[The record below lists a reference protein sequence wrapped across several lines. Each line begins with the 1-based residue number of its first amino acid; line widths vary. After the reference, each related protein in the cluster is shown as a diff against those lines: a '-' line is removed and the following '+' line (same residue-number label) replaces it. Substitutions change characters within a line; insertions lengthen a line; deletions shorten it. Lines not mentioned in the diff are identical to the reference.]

1 MSDPT
6 LFDYS
11 MIKGTVEAILFQ
23 NSDNF
28 YTVLKVDTI
37 ETNEDFDTMPTVVGF
52 LPNIVE
58 GDVYTFKGQV
68 VEHPRYGKQLKAETF
83 EKELPQ
89 TKEAIISYLSS
100 ELFKGVGKKTAQN
113 IVNTLGENAINDIL
127 DDPTVLEKVS
137 GLPKKKQKQIA
148 EQISANQESEK
159 IMIRLHDLGF
169 GPKLS
174 MAIYQFY
181 LGDTLSILDQNP
193 YQLIYD
199 IKGIGFNKADQL
211 ARNIGIAYND
221 NERLKAALLY
231 TLEEECIKQGHTYL
245 PVNVV
250 IDLTADVLNYQD
262 TEYIDSEKL
271 DEMLQ
276 YLNEEKKLI
285 IDNEQVAIPSLYYS
299 EIKSV
304 QNLFRI
310 KTHTNKLTEIEQSDL
325 QMHIGDIEDANQVNY
340 AASQRE
346 ALQTAINSKV
356 MLLTGGPGT
365 GKTTVIKGIVELYA
379 EIHGLSLDYDDYVND
394 DYPVVLAAPT
404 GRASKRLQ
412 ESTGLEAMTIHRL
425 IGWNQ
430 DTKPED
436 ILDNEI
442 NARLII
448 IDEMSM
454 VDTWLFHQF
463 LSAVPLDAQLIFV
476 GDEDQLPSVGPGQV
490 FKDLIESKAIPR
502 VNLTEVYRQQDG
514 SSIIELAHRMKLGQK
529 IDITQRFHDRSFIN
543 CQANQIPDVVEKV
556 VTSAVNKGYTMADI
570 QVLAPMYK
578 GNAGIKRLN
587 QVLQDILNPKEK
599 DTREIEFGDV
609 VFRKGDK
616 VLQLVN
622 RPNDNIFNGDIGVI
636 VGIFWAKENALNKD
650 VLVVDFEGNEITFTK
665 QDMTEL
671 THAYCTSIHKS
682 QGSEFPIVIMPIVKQ
697 YFRMLQRPILY
708 TGLTR
713 AKTSL
718 VLLGDSEAFD
728 IGLKTNGQERLTQLC
743 TLLKGYFNND
753 SVESTL
759 SIVENSTSS
768 KQNDSTESEDNQ
780 IESLNDNP
788 EEDLSENLSVQK
800 SNIVLTEAT
809 IFKIDPMINMG
820 EITPY
825 DFIER

>member
-1 MSDPT
+1 
-6 LFDYS
+6 
-11 MIKGTVEAILFQ
+11 
-23 NSDNF
+23 
-28 YTVLKVDTI
+28 
-37 ETNEDFDTMPTVVGF
+37 
-52 LPNIVE
+52 
-58 GDVYTFKGQV
+58 
-68 VEHPRYGKQLKAETF
+68 
-83 EKELPQ
+83 
-89 TKEAIISYLSS
+89 
-100 ELFKGVGKKTAQN
+100 
-113 IVNTLGENAINDIL
+113 
-127 DDPTVLEKVS
+127 
-137 GLPKKKQKQIA
+137 KKQKQIA

-181 LGDTLSILDQNP
+181 LGDTLTILDRNP

-245 PVNVV
+245 PINVV
-250 IDLTADVLNYQD
+250 IDLTVDVLNYQD
-262 TEYIDSEKL
+262 EEVIEPEKL

-276 YLNEEKKLI
+276 YLNEEKRLI

-325 QMHIGDIEDANQVNY
+325 QMHIGEIEDANQVNY
-340 AASQRE
+340 AASQKE

-436 ILDNEI
+436 ILENEI

-543 CQANQIPDVVEKV
+543 CQANQIPTVVEKV

-587 QVLQDILNPKEK
+587 QVLQDILNPKKK

-665 QDMTEL
+665 QDMMEL

-718 VLLGDSEAFD
+718 VLLGDPEAFD
-728 IGLKTNGQERLTQLC
+728 IGLKTNGQARLTQLC
-743 TLLKGYFNND
+743 TLLKNYFNSEDEEMLENTATNDTGASQTTIDDQVEAPMSSND
-753 SVESTL
+753 SEEVMS
-759 SIVENSTSS
+759 
-768 KQNDSTESEDNQ
+768 DSTKTDTN
-780 IESLNDNP
+780 
-788 EEDLSENLSVQK
+788 
-800 SNIVLTEAT
+800 VLTEAT
-809 IFKIDPMINMG
+809 MFKIDPMINMG

>member
-1 MSDPT
+1 P
-6 LFDYS
+6 
-11 MIKGTVEAILFQ
+11 I
-23 NSDNF
+23 
-28 YTVLKVDTI
+28 
-37 ETNEDFDTMPTVVGF
+37 
-52 LPNIVE
+52 
-58 GDVYTFKGQV
+58 
-68 VEHPRYGKQLKAETF
+68 
-83 EKELPQ
+83 
-89 TKEAIISYLSS
+89 
-100 ELFKGVGKKTAQN
+100 
-113 IVNTLGENAINDIL
+113 
-127 DDPTVLEKVS
+127 
-137 GLPKKKQKQIA
+137 
-148 EQISANQESEK
+148 
-159 IMIRLHDLGF
+159 
-169 GPKLS
+169 
-174 MAIYQFY
+174 
-181 LGDTLSILDQNP
+181 
-193 YQLIYD
+193 
-199 IKGIGFNKADQL
+199 
-211 ARNIGIAYND
+211 
-221 NERLKAALLY
+221 
-231 TLEEECIKQGHTYL
+231 
-245 PVNVV
+245 NVV
-250 IDLTADVLNYQD
+250 IDLTVDVLNYQD
-262 TEYIDSEKL
+262 EEVIEPEKL

-276 YLNEEKKLI
+276 YLNEEKRLI

-325 QMHIGDIEDANQVNY
+325 QMHIGEIEDANQVNY
-340 AASQRE
+340 AASQKE

-436 ILDNEI
+436 ILENEI

-543 CQANQIPDVVEKV
+543 CQANQIPTVVEKV

-587 QVLQDILNPKEK
+587 QVLQDILNPKKK

-665 QDMTEL
+665 QDMMEL

-718 VLLGDSEAFD
+718 VLLGDPEAFD
-728 IGLKTNGQERLTQLC
+728 IGLKTNGQARLTQLC
-743 TLLKGYFNND
+743 TLLKNYFNSEDEEMLENTATNDTGASQTTIDDQVEAPMSSND
-753 SVESTL
+753 SGEV
-759 SIVENSTSS
+759 TS
-768 KQNDSTESEDNQ
+768 DSTKTDIN
-780 IESLNDNP
+780 
-788 EEDLSENLSVQK
+788 
-800 SNIVLTEAT
+800 VLTEAT
-809 IFKIDPMINMG
+809 MFKIDPMINMG

>member
-1 MSDPT
+1 MTDPT

-11 MIKGTVEAILFQ
+11 MIKGTVETILFQ

-37 ETNEDFDTMPTVVGF
+37 ETNESFDTMPTVVGF
-52 LPNIVE
+52 LPNVVE
-58 GDVYTFKGQV
+58 GDVYTFKGQT

-89 TKEAIISYLSS
+89 TKDAIISYLSS
-100 ELFKGVGKKTAQN
+100 DLFKGIGKKTAQN

-127 DDPTVLEKVS
+127 NDASVLEKVPS
-137 GLPKKKQKQIA
+137 LPKKKQKQIA
-148 EQISANQESEK
+148 EQIASNQESEK
-159 IMIRLHDLGF
+159 VMIRLHDLGF
-169 GPKLS
+169 GPKLAS
-174 MAIYQFY
+174 SIYQY
-181 LGDTLSILDQNP
+181 YGAETLNVLDKNP
-193 YQLIYD
+193 YQLVYD
-199 IKGIGFNKADQL
+199 IKGIGFSKADQL
-211 ARNIGIAYND
+211 AQKIGIQFDAP
-221 NERLKAALLY
+221 ERIKAGLLF
-231 TLEEECIKQGHTYL
+231 TLEEECIKQGHTYM
-245 PVNVV
+245 PHDQIIEATYNV
-250 IDLTADVLNYQD
+250 LTQNSNHDDNQIKQ
-262 TEYIDSEKL
+262 EHIHR
-271 DEMLQ
+271 MLLE
-276 YLNEEKKLI
+276 LNEEKRI
-285 IDNEQVAIPSLYYS
+285 IVDNEKVSIPSLYYS
-299 EIKSV
+299 ELKSV
-304 QNLFRI
+304 QNLYRI
-310 KTHTNKLTEIEQSDL
+310 KTHTSKLKEIEQSDL
-325 QMHIGDIEDANQVNY
+325 QIHIGEIETSNEVSY
-340 AASQRE
+340 AESQKE

-379 EIHGLSLDYDDYVND
+379 EVHGISLDYDDYQED

-430 DTKPED
+430 DTQSED

-463 LSAVPLDAQLIFV
+463 LSAVPLDAQIILV

-490 FKDLIESKAIPR
+490 FKDLIDSKTIPR

-514 SSIIELAHRMKLGQK
+514 SSIIELAHRMKLGQP

-543 CQANQIPDVVEKV
+543 CGTDQIPTVVEKV
-556 VTSAVNKGYTMADI
+556 VNSAVNKGYDMSDI

-587 QVLQDILNPKEK
+587 QILQTILNPKEK

-650 VLVVDFEGNEITFTK
+650 VLVVDFEGNEITFTR
-665 QDMTEL
+665 QDLLEL

-713 AKTSL
+713 AKQSL
-718 VLLGDSEAFD
+718 VLLGDPQAFD
-728 IGLKTNGQERLTQLC
+728 IGLNTNGQKRLTQLYDI
-743 TLLKGYFNND
+743 LSQYFK
-753 SVESTL
+753 ESKIEDHENANLQDQHQDIQVVNFEDKQSNVKDQTTSDTSM
-759 SIVENSTSS
+759 SIEL
-768 KQNDSTESEDNQ
+768 SED
-780 IESLNDNP
+780 
-788 EEDLSENLSVQK
+788 
-800 SNIVLTEAT
+800 T
-809 IFKIDPMINMG
+809 IYQIDPMINMG
-820 EITPY
+820 EMSPY
-825 DFIER
+825 DFAKR

>member
-1 MSDPT
+1 M
-6 LFDYS
+6 
-11 MIKGTVEAILFQ
+11 
-23 NSDNF
+23 
-28 YTVLKVDTI
+28 
-37 ETNEDFDTMPTVVGF
+37 
-52 LPNIVE
+52 
-58 GDVYTFKGQV
+58 
-68 VEHPRYGKQLKAETF
+68 
-83 EKELPQ
+83 
-89 TKEAIISYLSS
+89 
-100 ELFKGVGKKTAQN
+100 FKGVGKKTAQN
-113 IVNTLGENAINDIL
+113 IVNTLGDNAINDIL
-127 DDPTVLEKVS
+127 DDHSVLEKVS
-137 GLPKKKQKQIA
+137 GLSKKKQKQIA

-181 LGDTLSILDQNP
+181 LGDTLTILDRNP

-245 PVNVV
+245 PINVV
-250 IDLTADVLNYQD
+250 IDLTVDVLNYQD
-262 TEYIDSEKL
+262 EEVIEPEKL

-276 YLNEEKKLI
+276 YLNEEKRLI

-325 QMHIGDIEDANQVNY
+325 QMHIGEIEDANQVNY
-340 AASQRE
+340 AASQKE

-436 ILDNEI
+436 ILENEI

-543 CQANQIPDVVEKV
+543 CQANQIPTVVEKV

-587 QVLQDILNPKEK
+587 QVLQDILNPKKK

-665 QDMTEL
+665 QDMMEL

-718 VLLGDSEAFD
+718 VLLGDPEAFD
-728 IGLKTNGQERLTQLC
+728 IGLKTNGQARLTQLC
-743 TLLKGYFNND
+743 TLLKNYFNSEDEEMLENTATNDTGASQTTIDDQVEAPMSSND
-753 SVESTL
+753 SGEV
-759 SIVENSTSS
+759 TS
-768 KQNDSTESEDNQ
+768 DSTKTDIN
-780 IESLNDNP
+780 
-788 EEDLSENLSVQK
+788 
-800 SNIVLTEAT
+800 VLTEAT
-809 IFKIDPMINMG
+809 MFKIDPMINMG

>member
-11 MIKGTVEAILFQ
+11 MIKGTVDAILFQ
-23 NSDNF
+23 NNDNF
-28 YTVLKVDTI
+28 YTVIKVDTI
-37 ETNEDFDTMPTVVGF
+37 ETNESFGNLPTVVGF
-52 LPNIVE
+52 FPNIVE

-68 VEHPRYGKQLKAETF
+68 VEHPRYGKQLKADTF
-83 EKELPQ
+83 EKEVPQ
-89 TKEAIISYLSS
+89 TKDAIITYLSS
-100 ELFKGVGKKTAQN
+100 DLFKGIGKKTAQN
-113 IVNTLGENAINDIL
+113 IVNTLGENAINDIMS
-127 DDPTVLEKVS
+127 DASVLEKVS
-137 GLPKKKQKQIA
+137 NLPKKKQKQIA
-148 EQISANQESEK
+148 DQINANQESEK

-181 LGDTLSILDQNP
+181 QSDTLQVLENNP
-193 YQLIYD
+193 YQLVYD
-199 IKGIGFNKADQL
+199 VKGIGFQKADIL
-211 ARNIGIAYND
+211 ARNNGIAFND
-221 NERLKAALLY
+221 QERLKAGLLY

-245 PVNVV
+245 SNDYI
-250 IDLTADVLNYQD
+250 IDVTQQILSNKQQGEAIEQQQLEDVLQQL
-262 TEYIDSEKL
+262 SE
-271 DEMLQ
+271 ES
-276 YLNEEKKLI
+276 KLI
-285 IDNEQVAIPSLYYS
+285 LDNHRVAIPSLYYS
-299 EIKSV
+299 ELKSV
-304 QNLFRI
+304 QNLYRI
-310 KTHTNKLTEIEQSDL
+310 QTYKNKLKEIEQSDL
-325 QMHIGDIEDANQVNY
+325 QLHIGEIEDNNNVNY
-340 AASQRE
+340 APSQKE
-346 ALQTAINSKV
+346 ALQTAINSKI

-379 EIHGLSLDYDDYVND
+379 EIHGLSLNYSDYQDD

-430 DTKPED
+430 DTQPED

-442 NARLII
+442 KAKLII

-463 LSAVPLDAQLIFV
+463 LSAVPLDAQVVFV

-490 FKDLIESKAIPR
+490 FKDLIDSKAIPR

-514 SSIIELAHRMKLGQK
+514 SSIIDLAHRMKHGEP
-529 IDITQRFHDRSFIN
+529 IDISQRYHDRSFIN
-543 CQANQIPDVVEKV
+543 CGVEQIPSVVEKV
-556 VTSAVNKGYTMADI
+556 VSSAVNKGYDMSDI

-578 GNAGIKRLN
+578 GSAGIKRLN
-587 QVLQDILNPKEK
+587 QVLQDVLNPKEN
-599 DTREIEFGDV
+599 DTREIEFGDIK
-609 VFRKGDK
+609 FRKGDK

-650 VLVVDFEGNEITFTK
+650 VLVVDFEGNEITFTR
-665 QDMTEL
+665 QDLLEL

-713 AKTSL
+713 AKQSL
-718 VLLGDSEAFD
+718 VLLGDPKAFD
-728 IGLKTNGQERLTQLC
+728 IGLNTQGQIRQTQLC
-743 TLLKGYFNND
+743 QLILSYFEIENNNANRHQNND
-753 SVESTL
+753 NSSIDTDVKFNLEVEEKEIILSEST
-759 SIVENSTSS
+759 IY
-768 KQNDSTESEDNQ
+768 Q
-780 IESLNDNP
+780 IN
-788 EEDLSENLSVQK
+788 
-800 SNIVLTEAT
+800 
-809 IFKIDPMINMG
+809 PMINMG
-820 EITPY
+820 DVSPY
-825 DFIER
+825 DFAER

>member
-68 VEHPRYGKQLKAETF
+68 VDHPLYGKQLKAETF
-83 EKELPQ
+83 EKEMPQ

-100 ELFKGVGKKTAQN
+100 DLFKGVGKKTAQN
-113 IVNTLGENAINDIL
+113 IVNTLGDNAINDIL
-127 DDPTVLEKVS
+127 DDHSVLEKVS
-137 GLPKKKQKQIA
+137 GLSKKKQKQIA

-181 LGDTLSILDQNP
+181 LGDTLTILDRNP

-245 PVNVV
+245 PINVV
-250 IDLTADVLNYQD
+250 IDLTVDVLNYQD
-262 TEYIDSEKL
+262 EEVIEPEKL

-276 YLNEEKKLI
+276 YLNEEKRLI

-325 QMHIGDIEDANQVNY
+325 QMHIGEIEDANQVNY
-340 AASQRE
+340 AASQKE

-436 ILDNEI
+436 ILENEI

-543 CQANQIPDVVEKV
+543 CQANQIPTVVEKV

-587 QVLQDILNPKEK
+587 QVLQDILNPKKK

-665 QDMTEL
+665 QDMMEL

-718 VLLGDSEAFD
+718 VLLGDPEAFD
-728 IGLKTNGQERLTQLC
+728 IGLKTNGQARLTQLC
-743 TLLKGYFNND
+743 TLLKNYFNSEDEEMLENTATNDTGASQTTIDDQVEAPMSSND
-753 SVESTL
+753 SEEVMS
-759 SIVENSTSS
+759 
-768 KQNDSTESEDNQ
+768 DSTKTDTN
-780 IESLNDNP
+780 
-788 EEDLSENLSVQK
+788 
-800 SNIVLTEAT
+800 VLTEAT
-809 IFKIDPMINMG
+809 MFKIDPMINMG

>member
-1 MSDPT
+1 MTDPT

-37 ETNEDFDTMPTVVGF
+37 ETNESFDTMPTVVGF
-52 LPNIVE
+52 LPNVIE
-58 GDVYTFKGQV
+58 GDVYTFKGQT

-89 TKEAIISYLSS
+89 TKDAIISYLSS
-100 ELFKGVGKKTAQN
+100 DLFKGIGKKTAQN

-127 DDPTVLEKVS
+127 NDASVLEKVPS
-137 GLPKKKQKQIA
+137 LPKKKQKQIA
-148 EQISANQESEK
+148 EQIASNQESEK
-159 IMIRLHDLGF
+159 VMIRLHDLGF
-169 GPKLS
+169 GPKLAS
-174 MAIYQFY
+174 SIYQY
-181 LGDTLSILDQNP
+181 YGAETLNVLDKNP
-193 YQLIYD
+193 YQLVYD
-199 IKGIGFNKADQL
+199 IKGIGFSKADQL
-211 ARNIGIAYND
+211 AQKIGIQFDAP
-221 NERLKAALLY
+221 ERIKAGLLF
-231 TLEEECIKQGHTYL
+231 TLEEECIKQGHTYM
-245 PVNVV
+245 PHDQIIEATYNV
-250 IDLTADVLNYQD
+250 LTQNSNHDDNQIKQ
-262 TEYIDSEKL
+262 EHIHR
-271 DEMLQ
+271 MLLE
-276 YLNEEKKLI
+276 LNEEKRI
-285 IDNEQVAIPSLYYS
+285 IVDNEKVSIPSLYYS
-299 EIKSV
+299 ELKSV
-304 QNLFRI
+304 QNLYRI
-310 KTHTNKLTEIEQSDL
+310 KTHTSKLKEIEQSDL
-325 QMHIGDIEDANQVNY
+325 QIHIGEIETSNEVSY
-340 AASQRE
+340 AESQKE

-379 EIHGLSLDYDDYVND
+379 EVHGISLDYDDYQED

-430 DTKPED
+430 DTQPED

-463 LSAVPLDAQLIFV
+463 LSAVPLDAQIILV

-490 FKDLIESKAIPR
+490 FKDLIDSKTIPR

-514 SSIIELAHRMKLGQK
+514 SSIIELAHRMKLGQP

-543 CQANQIPDVVEKV
+543 CGTDQIPTVVEKV
-556 VTSAVNKGYTMADI
+556 VNSAVNKGYDMSDI

-587 QVLQDILNPKEK
+587 QILQTILNPKEK

-650 VLVVDFEGNEITFTK
+650 VLVVDFEGNEITFTR
-665 QDMTEL
+665 QDLLEL

-713 AKTSL
+713 AKQSL
-718 VLLGDSEAFD
+718 VLLGDPQAFD
-728 IGLKTNGQERLTQLC
+728 IGLNTNGQKRLTQLYD
-743 TLLKGYFNND
+743 LLSQYFK
-753 SVESTL
+753 ESKIEDNENANLKDQYQDTQVVHFEDKQSNVKDQTTSDTSM
-759 SIVENSTSS
+759 SIEL
-768 KQNDSTESEDNQ
+768 SED
-780 IESLNDNP
+780 
-788 EEDLSENLSVQK
+788 
-800 SNIVLTEAT
+800 T
-809 IFKIDPMINMG
+809 IYQIDPMINMG
-820 EITPY
+820 EMSPY
-825 DFIER
+825 DFAKR

>member
-1 MSDPT
+1 MTDPT

-23 NSDNF
+23 NSDNY

-37 ETNEDFDTMPTVVGF
+37 ETNESFDTMPTVVGF
-52 LPNIVE
+52 FPNVVE
-58 GDVYTFKGQV
+58 GDVYTFKGQT

-89 TKEAIISYLSS
+89 TKDAIISYLSS
-100 ELFKGVGKKTAQN
+100 DLFKGIGKKTAQN

-127 DDPTVLEKVS
+127 NDASVLEKVPS
-137 GLPKKKQKQIA
+137 LPKKKQKQIA
-148 EQISANQESEK
+148 EQIASNQESEK
-159 IMIRLHDLGF
+159 VMIRLHDLGF
-169 GPKLS
+169 GPKLAS
-174 MAIYQFY
+174 SIYQY
-181 LGDTLSILDQNP
+181 YGAETLSVLDKNP
-193 YQLIYD
+193 YQLVYD
-199 IKGIGFNKADQL
+199 IKGIGFSKADQL
-211 ARNIGIAYND
+211 AQKIGIKFD
-221 NERLKAALLY
+221 DPERLKAGLLF
-231 TLEEECIKQGHTYL
+231 TLEEECIKQGHTYI
-245 PVNVV
+245 PNDQIIAATFNV
-250 IDLTADVLNYQD
+250 LTQNNNNDDNQINHEHLQ
-262 TEYIDSEKL
+262 T
-271 DEMLQ
+271 MLLQ
-276 YLNEEKKLI
+276 LNEEKRLI
-285 IDNEQVAIPSLYYS
+285 VDKEKISIPSLYYS
-299 EIKSV
+299 ELKSV
-304 QNLFRI
+304 QNLYRI
-310 KTHTNKLTEIEQSDL
+310 KTHTTKLKEIEQSDL
-325 QMHIGDIEDANQVNY
+325 QLHIGDIETNNEVSY
-340 AASQRE
+340 AASQKD
-346 ALQTAINSKV
+346 ALQTAINSKI

-379 EIHGLSLDYDDYVND
+379 EVHGISLDYDDYQED

-430 DTKPED
+430 DTQPED

-463 LSAVPLDAQLIFV
+463 LSAVPLDAQIILV

-490 FKDLIESKAIPR
+490 FKDLIDSNTIPR

-514 SSIIELAHRMKLGQK
+514 SSIIELAHRMKLGQP

-543 CQANQIPDVVEKV
+543 CGTEQIPNVVEKV
-556 VTSAVNKGYTMADI
+556 VNSAVNKGYDMSDI

-587 QVLQDILNPKEK
+587 QILQSILNPKEK

-650 VLVVDFEGNEITFTK
+650 VLVVDFEGNEITFTR
-665 QDMTEL
+665 QDMLEL

-713 AKTSL
+713 AKQSL
-718 VLLGDSEAFD
+718 VLLGDPQAFD
-728 IGLKTNGQERLTQLC
+728 IGLNTNGQKRLTQLF
-743 TLLKGYFNND
+743 TLLKQYF
-753 SVESTL
+753 
-759 SIVENSTSS
+759 
-768 KQNDSTESEDNQ
+768 TEEKSY
-780 IESLNDNP
+780 
-788 EEDLSENLSVQK
+788 DLS
-800 SNIVLTEAT
+800 LTEENKESDDSQGIHYEDDVTDVKDKDDSNKTMT
-809 IFKIDPMINMG
+809 IELTEETIYQIDPMINMG
-820 EITPY
+820 ETSPY
-825 DFIER
+825 DFANR

>member
-1 MSDPT
+1 
-6 LFDYS
+6 
-11 MIKGTVEAILFQ
+11 
-23 NSDNF
+23 
-28 YTVLKVDTI
+28 
-37 ETNEDFDTMPTVVGF
+37 
-52 LPNIVE
+52 
-58 GDVYTFKGQV
+58 
-68 VEHPRYGKQLKAETF
+68 
-83 EKELPQ
+83 
-89 TKEAIISYLSS
+89 
-100 ELFKGVGKKTAQN
+100 
-113 IVNTLGENAINDIL
+113 
-127 DDPTVLEKVS
+127 
-137 GLPKKKQKQIA
+137 
-148 EQISANQESEK
+148 
-159 IMIRLHDLGF
+159 
-169 GPKLS
+169 
-174 MAIYQFY
+174 
-181 LGDTLSILDQNP
+181 
-193 YQLIYD
+193 
-199 IKGIGFNKADQL
+199 
-211 ARNIGIAYND
+211 
-221 NERLKAALLY
+221 
-231 TLEEECIKQGHTYL
+231 EEECIKQGHTYL
-245 PVNVV
+245 PINVV
-250 IDLTADVLNYQD
+250 IDLTVDVLNYQD
-262 TEYIDSEKL
+262 EEVIEPEKL

-276 YLNEEKKLI
+276 YLNEEKRLI

-325 QMHIGDIEDANQVNY
+325 QMHIGEIEDANQVNY
-340 AASQRE
+340 AASQKE

-436 ILDNEI
+436 ILENEI

-543 CQANQIPDVVEKV
+543 CQANQIPTVVEKV

-587 QVLQDILNPKEK
+587 QVLQDILNPKKK

-665 QDMTEL
+665 QDMMEL

-718 VLLGDSEAFD
+718 VLLGDPEAFD
-728 IGLKTNGQERLTQLC
+728 IGLKTNGQARLTQLC
-743 TLLKGYFNND
+743 TLLKNYFNSEDEEMLENTATNDTGASQTTIDDQVEAPMSSND
-753 SVESTL
+753 SGEV
-759 SIVENSTSS
+759 TS
-768 KQNDSTESEDNQ
+768 DSTKTDIN
-780 IESLNDNP
+780 
-788 EEDLSENLSVQK
+788 
-800 SNIVLTEAT
+800 VLTEAT
-809 IFKIDPMINMG
+809 MFKIDPMINMG

>member
-11 MIKGTVEAILFQ
+11 MIKGTVDAILFQ
-23 NSDNF
+23 NNDNF
-28 YTVLKVDTI
+28 YTVIKVDTI
-37 ETNEDFDTMPTVVGF
+37 ETNESFGNLPTVVGF
-52 LPNIVE
+52 FPNIVE

-68 VEHPRYGKQLKAETF
+68 VEHPRYGKQLKADTF
-83 EKELPQ
+83 EKEVPQ
-89 TKEAIISYLSS
+89 TKDAIITYLSS
-100 ELFKGVGKKTAQN
+100 DLFKGIGKKTAQN
-113 IVNTLGENAINDIL
+113 IVNTLGENAINDIMS
-127 DDPTVLEKVS
+127 DASVLEKVS
-137 GLPKKKQKQIA
+137 NLPKKKQKQIA
-148 EQISANQESEK
+148 DQINANQESEK

-181 LGDTLSILDQNP
+181 QSDTLQVLENNP
-193 YQLIYD
+193 YQLVYD
-199 IKGIGFNKADQL
+199 VKGIGFQKADIL
-211 ARNIGIAYND
+211 ARNNGIAFND
-221 NERLKAALLY
+221 QERLKAGLLY

-245 PVNVV
+245 SNDYI
-250 IDLTADVLNYQD
+250 IDVTQQILSNKQQGEAIEQQQLEDVLQQL
-262 TEYIDSEKL
+262 SE
-271 DEMLQ
+271 ES
-276 YLNEEKKLI
+276 KLI
-285 IDNEQVAIPSLYYS
+285 LDNHRVAIPSLYYS
-299 EIKSV
+299 ELKSV
-304 QNLFRI
+304 QNLYRI
-310 KTHTNKLTEIEQSDL
+310 QTYKNKLKEIEQSDL
-325 QMHIGDIEDANQVNY
+325 QLHIGEIEDNNNVNY
-340 AASQRE
+340 APSQKE
-346 ALQTAINSKV
+346 ALQTAINSKI

-379 EIHGLSLDYDDYVND
+379 EIHGLSLNYSDYQDD

-430 DTKPED
+430 DTQPED

-442 NARLII
+442 KAKLII

-463 LSAVPLDAQLIFV
+463 LSAVPLDAQVVFV

-490 FKDLIESKAIPR
+490 FKDLIDSKAIPR

-514 SSIIELAHRMKLGQK
+514 SSIIDLAHRMKHGEP
-529 IDITQRFHDRSFIN
+529 IDISQRYHDRSFIN
-543 CQANQIPDVVEKV
+543 CGVEQIPSVVEKV
-556 VTSAVNKGYTMADI
+556 VSSAVNKGYDMSDI

-578 GNAGIKRLN
+578 GSAGIKRLN
-587 QVLQDILNPKEK
+587 QVLQDILNPKEN
-599 DTREIEFGDV
+599 DTREIEFGDIK
-609 VFRKGDK
+609 FRKGDK

-650 VLVVDFEGNEITFTK
+650 VLVVDFEGNEITFTR
-665 QDMTEL
+665 QDLLEL

-713 AKTSL
+713 AKQSL
-718 VLLGDSEAFD
+718 VLLGDPKAFD
-728 IGLKTNGQERLTQLC
+728 IGLNTQGQIRQTQLC
-743 TLLKGYFNND
+743 QLILSYFEIENNNANRHQNND
-753 SVESTL
+753 NSSIDTDVKFNLEVEEKEIILSEST
-759 SIVENSTSS
+759 IY
-768 KQNDSTESEDNQ
+768 Q
-780 IESLNDNP
+780 IN
-788 EEDLSENLSVQK
+788 
-800 SNIVLTEAT
+800 
-809 IFKIDPMINMG
+809 PMINMG
-820 EITPY
+820 DVSPY
-825 DFIER
+825 DFAER

>member
-11 MIKGTVEAILFQ
+11 IIKGTVEAILFQ

-68 VEHPRYGKQLKAETF
+68 VDHPRYGKQLKAEIF
-83 EKELPQ
+83 EKEMPQ

-100 ELFKGVGKKTAQN
+100 DLFKGVGKKTAQN
-113 IVNTLGENAINDIL
+113 IVNTLGDNAINDIL
-127 DDPTVLEKVS
+127 DDHSVLEKVS
-137 GLPKKKQKQIA
+137 GLSKKKQKQIA

-181 LGDTLSILDQNP
+181 LGDTLTILDRNP

-245 PVNVV
+245 PINVV
-250 IDLTADVLNYQD
+250 IDLTVDVLNYQD
-262 TEYIDSEKL
+262 EEVIEPEKL

-276 YLNEEKKLI
+276 YLNEEKRLI

-325 QMHIGDIEDANQVNY
+325 QMHIGEIEDANQVNY
-340 AASQRE
+340 AASQKE

-436 ILDNEI
+436 ILENEI

-543 CQANQIPDVVEKV
+543 CQANQIPTVVEKV

-587 QVLQDILNPKEK
+587 QVLQDILNPKKK

-665 QDMTEL
+665 QDMMEL

-718 VLLGDSEAFD
+718 VLLGDPEAFD
-728 IGLKTNGQERLTQLC
+728 IGLKTNGQARLTQLC
-743 TLLKGYFNND
+743 TLLKNYFNSEDEEMLENTATNDTGASQTTIDEQVEAPMSSND
-753 SVESTL
+753 SEEV
-759 SIVENSTSS
+759 TS
-768 KQNDSTESEDNQ
+768 DSTKTDTN
-780 IESLNDNP
+780 
-788 EEDLSENLSVQK
+788 
-800 SNIVLTEAT
+800 VLTEAT
-809 IFKIDPMINMG
+809 MFKIDPMINMG

>member
-68 VEHPRYGKQLKAETF
+68 VDHPRYGKQLEAETF
-83 EKELPQ
+83 EKEMPQ

-100 ELFKGVGKKTAQN
+100 DLFKGVGKKTAQN
-113 IVNTLGENAINDIL
+113 IVNTLGDNAINDIL
-127 DDPTVLEKVS
+127 DDHSVLEKVS
-137 GLPKKKQKQIA
+137 GLSKKKQKQIA

-181 LGDTLSILDQNP
+181 LGDTLTILDRNP

-245 PVNVV
+245 PINVV
-250 IDLTADVLNYQD
+250 IDLTVDVLNYQD
-262 TEYIDSEKL
+262 EEVIEPEKL

-276 YLNEEKKLI
+276 YLNEEKRLI

-325 QMHIGDIEDANQVNY
+325 QMHIGEIEDANQVNY
-340 AASQRE
+340 AASQKE

-436 ILDNEI
+436 ILENEI

-543 CQANQIPDVVEKV
+543 CQANQIPTVVEKV

-587 QVLQDILNPKEK
+587 QVLQDILNPKKK

-665 QDMTEL
+665 QDMMEL

-718 VLLGDSEAFD
+718 VLLGDPEAFD
-728 IGLKTNGQERLTQLC
+728 IGLKTNGQARLTQLC
-743 TLLKGYFNND
+743 TLLKNYFNSEDEEMLENTATNDTGASQTTIDDQVEAPMSSND
-753 SVESTL
+753 SEEVMS
-759 SIVENSTSS
+759 
-768 KQNDSTESEDNQ
+768 DSTKTDTN
-780 IESLNDNP
+780 
-788 EEDLSENLSVQK
+788 
-800 SNIVLTEAT
+800 VLTEAT
-809 IFKIDPMINMG
+809 MFKIDPMINMG

>member
-11 MIKGTVEAILFQ
+11 MIKGTVDAILFQ
-23 NSDNF
+23 NNDNF
-28 YTVLKVDTI
+28 YTVIKVDTI
-37 ETNEDFDTMPTVVGF
+37 ETNELFGNLPTVVGF
-52 LPNIVE
+52 FPNIVE

-68 VEHPRYGKQLKAETF
+68 VEHPRYGKQLKADTF
-83 EKELPQ
+83 EKEVPQ
-89 TKEAIISYLSS
+89 TKDAIITYLSS
-100 ELFKGVGKKTAQN
+100 DLFKGIGKKTAQN
-113 IVNTLGENAINDIL
+113 IVNTLGENAINDIMS
-127 DDPTVLEKVS
+127 DASVLEKVS
-137 GLPKKKQKQIA
+137 NLPKKKQKQIA
-148 EQISANQESEK
+148 DQINANQESEK

-181 LGDTLSILDQNP
+181 QSDTLQVLENNP
-193 YQLIYD
+193 YQLVYD
-199 IKGIGFNKADQL
+199 VKGIGFQKADIL
-211 ARNIGIAYND
+211 ARNNGVAFND
-221 NERLKAALLY
+221 QERLKAGLLY

-245 PVNVV
+245 SNDYI
-250 IDLTADVLNYQD
+250 IDVTQQILSNKQQGEAIEQQQLEDVLQNL
-262 TEYIDSEKL
+262 SE
-271 DEMLQ
+271 ES
-276 YLNEEKKLI
+276 KLI
-285 IDNEQVAIPSLYYS
+285 LDNHRVAIPSLYYS
-299 EIKSV
+299 ELKSV
-304 QNLFRI
+304 QNLYRI
-310 KTHTNKLTEIEQSDL
+310 QTYKNKLKEIEQSDL
-325 QMHIGDIEDANQVNY
+325 QLHIGEIEDSNNVNY
-340 AASQRE
+340 APSQKE
-346 ALQTAINSKV
+346 ALQTAINSKI

-379 EIHGLSLDYDDYVND
+379 EIHGLSLNYSDYQDD

-430 DTKPED
+430 DTQPED

-442 NARLII
+442 KAKLII

-463 LSAVPLDAQLIFV
+463 LSAVPLDAQVVFV

-490 FKDLIESKAIPR
+490 FKDLIDSKAIPR

-514 SSIIELAHRMKLGQK
+514 SSIIDLAHRMKHGEP
-529 IDITQRFHDRSFIN
+529 IDISQRYHDRSFIN
-543 CQANQIPDVVEKV
+543 CGVEQIPSVVEKV
-556 VTSAVNKGYTMADI
+556 VSSAVNKGYDMSDI

-578 GNAGIKRLN
+578 GSAGIKRLN
-587 QVLQDILNPKEK
+587 QVLQDILNPKED
-599 DTREIEFGDV
+599 DTREIEFGDIK
-609 VFRKGDK
+609 FRKGDK

-650 VLVVDFEGNEITFTK
+650 VLVVDFEGNEITFTR
-665 QDMTEL
+665 QDLLEL

-713 AKTSL
+713 AKQSL
-718 VLLGDSEAFD
+718 VLLGDPKAFD
-728 IGLKTNGQERLTQLC
+728 IGLNTQGQIRQTQLC
-743 TLLKGYFNND
+743 QLILSYFEIDNNNANRHQNND
-753 SVESTL
+753 NSSIDTDEKLNLEVEEKEIILSEST
-759 SIVENSTSS
+759 IY
-768 KQNDSTESEDNQ
+768 Q
-780 IESLNDNP
+780 IN
-788 EEDLSENLSVQK
+788 
-800 SNIVLTEAT
+800 
-809 IFKIDPMINMG
+809 PMINMG
-820 EITPY
+820 DVSPY
-825 DFIER
+825 DFAER

>member
-11 MIKGTVEAILFQ
+11 MIKGTVDAILFQ
-23 NSDNF
+23 NNDNF
-28 YTVLKVDTI
+28 YTVIKVDTI
-37 ETNEDFDTMPTVVGF
+37 ETNESFGNLPTVVGF
-52 LPNIVE
+52 FPNIVE

-68 VEHPRYGKQLKAETF
+68 VEHPRYGKQLKADTF
-83 EKELPQ
+83 EKEVPQ
-89 TKEAIISYLSS
+89 TKDAIITYLSS
-100 ELFKGVGKKTAQN
+100 DLFKGIGKKTAQN
-113 IVNTLGENAINDIL
+113 IVNTLGENAINDIMS
-127 DDPTVLEKVS
+127 DASVLEKVS
-137 GLPKKKQKQIA
+137 NLSKKKQKQIA
-148 EQISANQESEK
+148 DQINANQESEK

-181 LGDTLSILDQNP
+181 QSDTLQVLENNP
-193 YQLIYD
+193 YQLVYD
-199 IKGIGFNKADQL
+199 VKGIGFQKADIL
-211 ARNIGIAYND
+211 ARNNGIAFND
-221 NERLKAALLY
+221 QERLKAGLLY

-245 PVNVV
+245 SNDYI
-250 IDLTADVLNYQD
+250 IDVTQQILSNKQQGEAIEQQQLEDVLQ
-262 TEYIDSEKL
+262 ILSE
-271 DEMLQ
+271 ES
-276 YLNEEKKLI
+276 KLI
-285 IDNEQVAIPSLYYS
+285 LDNHRVAIPSLYYS
-299 EIKSV
+299 ELKSV
-304 QNLFRI
+304 QNLYRI
-310 KTHTNKLTEIEQSDL
+310 QTYKNKLKEIEQSDL
-325 QMHIGDIEDANQVNY
+325 QLHIGEIEDSNNVNY
-340 AASQRE
+340 APSQKE
-346 ALQTAINSKV
+346 ALQTAINSKI

-379 EIHGLSLDYDDYVND
+379 EIHGLSLNYSDYQED

-430 DTKPED
+430 DTQPED

-442 NARLII
+442 KAKLII

-463 LSAVPLDAQLIFV
+463 LSAVPLDAQVVFV

-490 FKDLIESKAIPR
+490 FKDLIDSKAIPR

-514 SSIIELAHRMKLGQK
+514 SSIIDLAHRMKHGEP
-529 IDITQRFHDRSFIN
+529 IDISQRYHDRSFIN
-543 CQANQIPDVVEKV
+543 CGVEQIPSVVEKV
-556 VTSAVNKGYTMADI
+556 VSSAVNKGYDMSDI

-578 GNAGIKRLN
+578 GSAGIKRLN
-587 QVLQDILNPKEK
+587 QVLRDILNPKED
-599 DTREIEFGDV
+599 DTREIEFGDIK
-609 VFRKGDK
+609 FRKGDK

-650 VLVVDFEGNEITFTK
+650 VLVVDFEGNEITFTR
-665 QDMTEL
+665 QDLLEL

-713 AKTSL
+713 AKQSL
-718 VLLGDSEAFD
+718 VLLGDPKAFD
-728 IGLKTNGQERLTQLC
+728 IGLNTQGQIRQTQLC
-743 TLLKGYFNND
+743 QLILSYFEIENNSANRHQNND
-753 SVESTL
+753 NSSVDTDEKLNLEVEEKEIILSEST
-759 SIVENSTSS
+759 IY
-768 KQNDSTESEDNQ
+768 Q
-780 IESLNDNP
+780 IN
-788 EEDLSENLSVQK
+788 
-800 SNIVLTEAT
+800 
-809 IFKIDPMINMG
+809 PMINMG
-820 EITPY
+820 DVSPY
-825 DFIER
+825 DFAER